1 MPRNATAV
9 DSCRPLP
16 QHRRTALRRRQI
28 VTPSAEPG
36 TLEIYRRTLL
46 LLAREKAL
54 AVGLALAGVG
64 VAVVQLAEPVLFGR
78 MVDRLAEGAGAFGL
92 IGLWALFGLAGILS
106 SAVLAI
112 AADRLAHRT
121 RMAALS
127 RAFSQAITLP
137 ISYHARSG
145 TGAVVRAILS
155 GTDALFA
162 IWLGALRQQMT
173 ALFGVALM
181 IPTAFSMDARM
192 AVVLLVL
199 GLVYLSANVLV
210 VHKTD
215 SGQRV
220 VERVSGALYS
230 RVGDVLG
237 NVTVVQSYGRFA
249 MEMNELRNLTSSL
262 LAAQYPVLTWWG
274 LLTVLTRAAATLT
287 MVVIFAVGAIFA
299 ARGEISVGQI
309 VSFGAFAGLLVGQLD
324 QLASFV
330 TNVFRQTP
338 VLRSY
343 FGLLDATAEVAD
355 GPDAHP
361 FDAPP
366 RGHIVFDHVS
376 YHFPDSDQGV
386 FDIDFEVMPG
396 QTVALVGATGAG
408 KTTCLALLQRLRDP
422 DSGAISID
430 GRPLPSIT
438 LAALRD
444 NIATV
449 FQEAGLFN
457 RSIAENIR
465 VGRPEA
471 TMEEIVEAAKLAEA
485 DDFIRHKPGGY
496 EFVIGERGASLSGG
510 ERQRLALARA
520 ILKNAPI
527 LVLDEA
533 TSALDSVTE
542 ARIKRAIDR
551 LRTDRTTLIIA
562 HRLSTVADA
571 DLILVF
577 DQGRIVERGDFDSL
591 VRRGGLFA
599 RMVTE
604 GAITTP
610 KE

>member
-1 MPRNATAV
+1 
-9 DSCRPLP
+9 
-16 QHRRTALRRRQI
+16 HRA
-28 VTPSAEPG
+28 
-36 TLEIYRRTLL
+36 
-46 LLAREKAL
+46 
-54 AVGLALAGVG
+54 
-64 VAVVQLAEPVLFGR
+64 
-78 MVDRLAEGAGAFGL
+78 
-92 IGLWALFGLAGILS
+92 
-106 SAVLAI
+106 
-112 AADRLAHRT
+112 

-127 RAFSQAITLP
+127 QAFSQAITLP

-162 IWLGALRQQMT
+162 IWLGALRQQLT

-192 AVVLLVL
+192 ATVLLIL
-199 GLVYLSANVLV
+199 GLVYLGANILV

-215 SGQRV
+215 SGQKV
-220 VERVSGALYS
+220 VERVSNSLFS

-249 MEMNELRNLTSSL
+249 MEMNELRAMTTSL
-262 LAAQYPVLTWWG
+262 LTAQYPVLTWWG

-287 MVVIFAVGAIFA
+287 MVVIFAVGATLA

-343 FGLLDATAEVAD
+343 FGLLDATAGVAD
-355 GPDAHP
+355 TPGARP
-361 FDAPP
+361 FAAPP
-366 RGHIVFDHVS
+366 RGHIRFDQVN
-376 YHFPDSDQGV
+376 YRFPDSDQGV
-386 FDIDFEVMPG
+386 FDIDFEVLPG
-396 QTVALVGATGAG
+396 QTIALVGTTGAG

-422 DSGAISID
+422 DSGVISID
-430 GRPLPSIT
+430 GQPLGTLT
-438 LAALRD
+438 LASLRD

-465 VGRPEA
+465 VGRPGA
-471 TMEEIVEAAKLAEA
+471 TMAEIIVAAQLAEA
-485 DDFIRHKPGGY
+485 DEFIQHKAGGY
-496 EFVIGERGASLSGG
+496 EFVIGERGAALSGG

-533 TSALDSVTE
+533 TSALDAVTE
-542 ARIKRAIDR
+542 AKIKRAIDR
-551 LRTDRTTLIIA
+551 VRTDRTTLIIA

-577 DQGRIVERGDFDSL
+577 DKGRIVECGSFDTL
-591 VRRGGLFA
+591 TRQGGIFA
-599 RMVTE
+599 QMVAE

-610 KE
+610 KD

>member
-1 MPRNATAV
+1 M
-9 DSCRPLP
+9 
-16 QHRRTALRRRQI
+16 
-28 VTPSAEPG
+28 TPSSEPG

-155 GTDALFA
+155 GTDALF
-162 IWLGALRQQMT
+162 
-173 ALFGVALM
+173 GVALM

-220 VERVSGALYS
+220 VERVSSSLYS

-355 GPDAHP
+355 GPDARP

-471 TMEEIVEAAKLAEA
+471 SMEEIVEAAKLAEA

-577 DQGRIVERGDFDSL
+577 DQGRIVERGDFDNL